1 MYLNPFV
8 LICIL
13 VKMSKLLSNEII
25 GANSK
30 RVAEKISTL
39 MAKIPEAKET
49 PSTIWVNDLQRES
62 VHNDNYIITNLVA
75 ELAIALNDKVRLE
88 GENSLLQ
95 IENEEYQKK
104 YLDLETDFTNERNNL
119 GNKVKNLEESVN
131 RYEIEMKEKD
141 ISNLEEIKKYLSEV
155 FEQI

>member
-1 MYLNPFV
+1 
-8 LICIL
+8 
-13 VKMSKLLSNEII
+13 MSKLSSNEMN
-25 GANSK
+25 GTNSK

-39 MAKIPEAKET
+39 MTKFPEVKES
-49 PSTIWVNDLQRES
+49 PSTIWVNDLQKES

-104 YLDLETDFTNERNNL
+104 YLDLETDFTNERNKL
-119 GNKVKNLEESVN
+119 TSKIKQLEESVN
-131 RYEIEMKEKD
+131 RYEFEMKEKD
-141 ISNLEEIKKYLSEV
+141 ISNLEETKKYLSEV